1 MWGIWEWRCSVCL
14 VFGCGDVVYVLYMV
28 VEM

>member
-1 MWGIWEWRCSVCL
+1 MFAIWEWRCSVCL
-14 VFGCGDVVYVLYMV
+14 VFGSGDVVYVWYMG